1 MGFRRRRWR
10 DVAPEKDKVRINK
23 AIRVPEVR
31 VINEDGVQ
39 LGVMPTEAARDIA
52 QRVGL
57 DLVELSPDAQP
68 PVCKIMDYGRFKY
81 EKKRKEATA
90 RKSQHHGQLK
100 EVKFRPRID
109 DHDLDFKLK
118 NARRFL
124 LDGDKVKATVMFRG
138 REMQHMH
145 LGRELLGR
153 VSEALAELARPE
165 GDIQMEGPRMLSQIF
180 AADRHAVERA
190 RRELAA
196 RGEELEDP
204 VPDADDDLRDEEHED
219 HEEQPKESPKKTRKG
234 ARGRRSDEESLE
246 DEALALLEEIKSAQ
260 TQDAA
265 GSGEALREDRDG
277 EDPPV

>member
-1 MGFRRRRWR
+1 VGFRRRRWR

-31 VINEDGVQ
+31 VINEEGVQ

-57 DLVELSPDAQP
+57 DLVELSPDAHP

-81 EKKRKEATA
+81 EKKRKESTA

-109 DHDLDFKLK
+109 DHDLEFKLK

-124 LDGDKVKATVMFRG
+124 MDGDKVKATVMFRG
-138 REMQHMH
+138 REMQHMN
-145 LGRELLGR
+145 LGRELLAR
-153 VSEALAELARPE
+153 VAEGIGDLARPE

-190 RRELAA
+190 RREMAA
-196 RGEELEDP
+196 RGEELEDA
-204 VPDADDDLRDEEHED
+204 VPDRDDELVDEEHED
-219 HEEQPKESPKKTRKG
+219 HAKEQHKKTRKG
-234 ARGRRSDEESLE
+234 ARGRRGDEESLE
-246 DEALALLEEIKSAQ
+246 DEALALLEEIKGAQ

-265 GSGEALREDRDG
+265 RGGEALRQDRDG

>member
-1 MGFRRRRWR
+1 VGFRRRRWR
-10 DVAPEKDKVRINK
+10 DIAPEKDKVRVNK

-31 VINEDGVQ
+31 VINEEGVQ

-57 DLVELSPDAQP
+57 DLVELSPDAHP

-124 LDGDKVKATVMFRG
+124 MDGDKVKATVMFRG
-138 REMQHMH
+138 REMQHMN
-145 LGRELLGR
+145 LGR
-153 VSEALAELARPE
+153 VLLARVAENLAELAKPE

-180 AADRHAVERA
+180 AADKHAVERKK
-190 RRELAA
+190 REMAA
-196 RGEELEDP
+196 RGEVLEDA
-204 VPDADDDLRDEEHED
+204 VPDPDVEEHEE
-219 HEEQPKESPKKTRKG
+219 HEEGTEQRKKARKG
-234 ARGRRSDEESLE
+234 VRGRRGDHESLE
-246 DEALALLEEIKSAQ
+246 DEAQALLEEIKGAQ
-260 TQDAA
+260 AQDPE
-265 GSGEALREDRDG
+265 GSGEALREDRDRQ
-277 EDPPV
+277 DPPV

>member
-1 MGFRRRRWR
+1 VGFRRRRWR
-10 DVAPEKDKVRINK
+10 DIAPEKDKVRINK

-31 VINEDGVQ
+31 VINEEGVQ
-39 LGVMPTEAARDIA
+39 LGIMPTEAARDIA

-57 DLVELSPDAQP
+57 DLVELSPDAHP

-124 LDGDKVKATVMFRG
+124 MDGDKVKATVMFRG
-138 REMQHMH
+138 REMQHMN
-145 LGRELLGR
+145 LGRVLLGR
-153 VSEALAELARPE
+153 VGENLADLAKPE

-180 AADRHAVERA
+180 AGERHAVERA

-196 RGEELEDP
+196 RGEVLEDAL
-204 VPDADDDLRDEEHED
+204 PDPESDEHE
-219 HEEQPKESPKKTRKG
+219 EVTEQPKKARKG
-234 ARGRRSDEESLE
+234 VRGRRGDHESLE
-246 DEALALLEEIKSAQ
+246 DEAQALLEEIKSAQ
-260 TQDAA
+260 AQDQA
-265 GSGEALREDRDG
+265 GSGEALREDGDRQ
-277 EDPPV
+277 DPPV

>member
-1 MGFRRRRWR
+1 VGFRRRRWR

-57 DLVELSPDAQP
+57 DLVELSPDAHP

-81 EKKRKEATA
+81 EKKRKESTA

-109 DHDLDFKLK
+109 EHDLEFKLK

-124 LDGDKVKATVMFRG
+124 MDGDKVKATVMFRG
-138 REMQHMH
+138 REMQHMN
-145 LGRELLGR
+145 LGRELLAR
-153 VSEALAELARPE
+153 VAEGLGDLARPE

-190 RRELAA
+190 RREMAA
-196 RGEELEDP
+196 RGEELEDA
-204 VPDADDDLRDEEHED
+204 VPDKDDELQDEEHEE
-219 HEEQPKESPKKTRKG
+219 HLKEHSKKTRKG

-260 TQDAA
+260 AQDAA

>member
-1 MGFRRRRWR
+1 VGFRRRRWR
-10 DVAPEKDKVRINK
+10 DIAPEKDKVRVNK

-31 VINEDGVQ
+31 VINEEGMQ
-39 LGVMPTEAARDIA
+39 LGIMPTEAARDIA

-57 DLVELSPDAQP
+57 DLVELSPDAHP

-81 EKKRKEATA
+81 EKKRKESTA

-124 LDGDKVKATVMFRG
+124 MDGDKVKATVMFRG
-138 REMQHMH
+138 REMQHMN
-145 LGRELLGR
+145 LGR
-153 VSEALAELARPE
+153 VLLARVAEGLADLAKPE

-190 RRELAA
+190 KREMAA
-196 RGEELEDP
+196 RGEVLEDA
-204 VPDADDDLRDEEHED
+204 VPDPDVEEGP
-219 HEEQPKESPKKTRKG
+219 QGRARSPRRPRV
-234 ARGRRSDEESLE
+234 ARGRGPG
-246 DEALALLEEIKSAQ
+246 
-260 TQDAA
+260 AA
-265 GSGEALREDRDG
+265 GGDQRCPSSRRGGERRSASRRRGPARSAGLR
-277 EDPPV
+277 PSAATS